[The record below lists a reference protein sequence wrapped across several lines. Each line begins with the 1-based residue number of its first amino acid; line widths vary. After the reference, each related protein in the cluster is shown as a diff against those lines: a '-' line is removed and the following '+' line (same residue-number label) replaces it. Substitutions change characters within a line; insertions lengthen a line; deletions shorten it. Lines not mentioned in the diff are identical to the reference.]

1 MKPVTRLYLAFLL
14 LFFGCKKSEDP
25 IPQVFF
31 NMDVII
37 LNEGNFGQ
45 GNATIDLYNSRDK
58 RQQSDVFRSNNQGRP
73 IGDVIHSMYVGQDTG
88 FVVVNN
94 SQKVELIDLN
104 DFKSLGTIN
113 GLNSPRYFLPISST
127 KAYVSDLYAKS
138 IHVIDLQ
145 RKVVNKTIQANGWT
159 EQMVKIEDTVY
170 IADMSNN
177 ELIRINSKL
186 DTILSRSALIRQPN
200 SVVVDKNNTIWV
212 LCSGGFDEVLP
223 RLYQISTSG
232 NVIQFFE
239 FQSVS
244 MSPGNLIID
253 GEGEKLYYLNGGV
266 YSHSITATQLA
277 NDPVIPQDGRLLYSL
292 AIHPSSEELYVAD
305 AIDYQQNGVI
315 YRYLKSGEL
324 VHQFRSGGVIPGSFQ
339 FLP

>member
-1 MKPVTRLYLAFLL
+1 MKALIVVYTAVIL
-14 LFFGCKKSEDP
+14 LFFSCKKSEEP
-25 IPQVFF
+25 VPQVFF
-31 NMDVII
+31 DMDVII

-58 RQQSDVFRSNNQGRP
+58 SQRSDVFRSNNQGRP
-73 IGDVIHSMYVGQDTG
+73 IGDVVHSMYVGKDTG

-94 SQKVELIDLN
+94 SQKIEMIDLN

-113 GLNSPRYFLPISST
+113 GLNSPRYFLPISSK
-127 KAYVSDLYAKS
+127 KAYVSDLYSNS
-138 IHVIDLQ
+138 IQVIDIQ
-145 RKVVNKTIQANGWT
+145 RKVVNSAIQTNGWT
-159 EQMVKIEDTVY
+159 EQMAKIEDTVY
-170 IADMSNN
+170 VADMTNN
-177 ELIRINSKL
+177 ELIRINSKV
-186 DTILSRSALIRQPN
+186 DTLLGRSALIRQPN

-253 GEGEKLYYLNGGV
+253 GKGEELYYLNGGV
-266 YSHSITATQLA
+266 FSHPITATQLA
-277 NDPVIPQDGRLLYSL
+277 NNPVIPKNGRLLYSL

-305 AIDYQQNGVI
+305 AIDYQQNGVV

-324 VHQFRSGGVIPGSFQ
+324 VHQFRSGIIPGSFQ
-339 FLP
+339 FIP